1 MLDAESLYCIIKV
14 MLTIIILI
22 SVAVFGAYLRRRNI
36 VSENAKQ
43 ILFQYVYYIATPAAV
58 IHALI
63 THQLSSYSQYGK
75 FLLVNAACYFLVF
88 LALYKYMKTRKFNYK
103 AAGVIAYSANTPN
116 SVFLGFPLI
125 LALFHNGTF
134 IYAVLLGT
142 LMDAVLN
149 FFRIFLLE
157 RYKKK
162 STSSRNKNKKFLLII
177 KSIINP
183 FLISLVIGLGFV
195 YLKFMPAENVL
206 KGLGYLGKSA
216 SYAALFVLGLSVGK
230 LKIVKKDKEEL
241 AVITFVK
248 LFAMPL
254 IVLVASTMFGL
265 SKSAVNAGV
274 FISAL
279 PTAIFSLVVAANLKL
294 DQRLASSA
302 ILITTIVSVVTLPIW
317 YFILRTIN

>member
-1 MLDAESLYCIIKV
+1 
-14 MLTIIILI
+14 MLTIITLV
-22 SVAVFGAYLRRRNI
+22 SVAILGAYLRRRNI
-36 VSENAKQ
+36 VSENTKQ
-43 ILFQYVYYIATPAAV
+43 LLFQYVYYVATPAAV
-58 IHALI
+58 VHALI
-63 THQLSSYSQYGK
+63 THKLSNYSTYGK
-75 FLLVNAACYFLVF
+75 FLLLNVVCYFIIF
-88 LALYKYMKTRKFNYK
+88 ITLYIYMQYKKISYKT
-103 AAGVIAYSANTPN
+103 AGVIAYSANTPN
-116 SVFLGFPLI
+116 TVFVGFPLI

-149 FFRIFLLE
+149 FVRIFLLE
-157 RYKKK
+157 RYKK
-162 STSSRNKNKKFLLII
+162 TIIDTKKQKKQKLLMMIR
-177 KSIINP
+177 SVINP
-183 FLISLVIGLGFV
+183 FSLSLIIGLGAI
-195 YLKFMPAENVL
+195 YLKFVPSDTVL
-206 KGLGYLGKSA
+206 DGVGYLGKSA

-254 IVLVASTMFGL
+254 IVLVISTMFGL

-302 ILITTIVSVVTLPIW
+302 ILITTLVSVATLPIW